1 MKLLQLFIAWW
12 NAEPVTQRQRV
23 NAHKAVP
30 SDHFDKFGHYI
41 FKEARL
47 GEMAQVLRGATM
59 STVTFGT
66 PVVVNGGAATTSL
79 AFAMSGVTSGQ
90 PIVLCIL
97 CPGLS
102 SIGSPTFAD
111 TFAGAYSYTKIDS
124 GNSTAGGFAV
134 VAEMWVATS
143 GSGASGTITI
153 SGLTSSS
160 YGGTATSCIGAS
172 TSFGGSVIDVHG
184 NVSGNS
190 SGANPNF
197 PAISPTSSGGGAIGA
212 AVFAGV
218 DGGVTGLSAPWV
230 NTSLTIASSTHMS
243 STYASP
249 PSGSS
254 LGSNWWSP
262 ANAETNASVGAV
274 IKAPPSSSAPSSPTL
289 TSPANASYQDV
300 SSGQVF
306 TMTYNST
313 DGSNQNAYALRIKVS
328 GGSYNYWNA
337 GTSALQSSIVWNAIT
352 TTPSRS
358 WSVTSPN
365 TAISNAHVYNW
376 SAASQESISNLQG
389 SFASDFTFTAQAT
402 PSVVV
407 NAPTGNVATNSPT
420 VTWTD
425 TLPGGSSQ
433 VDYQIEVES
442 GSYGTIPGS
451 GVSAWN
457 SGVVS
462 SAVNSVQVGVA
473 LTSTVTYRAFV
484 QVTETG
490 GQVSA
495 WAYTTFTV
503 TVDPPATPT
512 ITATPTNDPVT
523 GAPRVTLTIQGNDN
537 GLTAIQSSCEGGST
551 TGWAAGTNTT
561 IAASSTWSQDGS
573 FSLALTA
580 TAGGAVSAT
589 TPTGTSGVAVVAG
602 QTVRAMAYFHSPTTA
617 RVCSVAIAF
626 YNAAG
631 ALLSTSTSTTVNST
645 TTGVGTGAQA
655 FISMTAPA
663 NAVFATLI
671 LNGAAL
677 GASEVLNADSM
688 LVAPGSS
695 TTWTIGGFVGTTTIS
710 ILRSDGQYVR
720 GAGWEGMMSLP
731 TNQQLTMYDVE
742 AAPATPYTYT
752 ATVTAVV
759 GGLTLTSGASAVSA
773 SVTTNANNLAWLLD
787 PTNPSNAVGFTMA
800 QNLQPIEHEVGST
813 TYSLGYKFATKLTDG
828 FKGEGFIINIFTSS
842 IAQEAV
848 AQLLR
853 TSSGALL
860 FMLPKR
866 GAWYVMHDIQ
876 QDNQGQIPFSWE
888 STTTPQNTTT
898 YRVLQTARP

>member
-407 NAPTGNVATNSPT
+407 NAPTGNVATNSPA

-573 FSLALTA
+573 YSLAMTA
-580 TAGGAVSAT
+580 TSSNTVVAT
-589 TPTGTSGVAVVAG
+589 TPTGTSGVAVIAG
-602 QTVRAMAYFHSPTTA
+602 QTVRAMAYFHSPTTSRA
-617 RVCSVAIAF
+617 CSVAIAF
-626 YNAAG
+626 YNG
-631 ALLSTSTSTTVNST
+631 ATLLSTSTSTTVNST
-645 TTGVGTGAQA
+645 TTGGATGAQA
-655 FISMTAPA
+655 FISMVVPV
-663 NAVFATLI
+663 NATFATLI

-677 GASEVLNADSM
+677 GAGEVLNADSM

-695 TTWTIGGFVGTTTIS
+695 TTWTKGGFVGNTTVTIT
-710 ILRSDGQYVR
+710 RSDGVLVR
-720 GAGWEGMMSLP
+720 GAGWNGTAALP
-731 TNQQLTMYDVE
+731 VSQMVTIYDYE
-742 AAPATPYTYT
+742 TIASHTYS
-752 ATVTAVV
+752 AIVSTVT
-759 GGLTLTSGASAVSA
+759 GGLTLTSGAGVSA
-773 SVTTNANNLAWLLD
+773 AAGVVLSSWDIMD
-787 PTNPSNAVGFTMA
+787 PTNPVS
-800 QNLQPIEHEVGST
+800 
-813 TYSLGYKFATKLTDG
+813 YTKLEWAGDTRTFDRVEAQAVLTAFNRATDITVRG
-828 FKGEGFIINIFTSS
+828 
-842 IAQEAV
+842 
-848 AQLLR
+848 QLLNPSFDMSLNFGGDNDAAWQAFDALRSLQR
-853 TSSGALL
+853 TV
-860 FMLPKR
+860 MVR
-866 GAWYVMHDIQ
+866 GDMAGDIFYV
-876 QDNQGQIPFSWE
+876 NLGGTRPL
-888 STTTPQNTTT
+888 
-898 YRVLQTARP
+898 VTARTGDRVNNPSRSLVIKTAPADRP